1 MCLGIPA
8 RIISLEGNVARVSI
22 GGVEY
27 SASMQLLPEA
37 GVGDFVIIHAGFAI
51 EKVDPDEAAETIR
64 LVREME
70 EKPEDNGD

>member
-1 MCLGIPA
+1 
-8 RIISLEGNVARVSI
+8 
-22 GGVEY
+22 
-27 SASMQLLPEA
+27 MQLLPEA

-51 EKVDPDEAAETIR
+51 EKVDPEEAAETIR